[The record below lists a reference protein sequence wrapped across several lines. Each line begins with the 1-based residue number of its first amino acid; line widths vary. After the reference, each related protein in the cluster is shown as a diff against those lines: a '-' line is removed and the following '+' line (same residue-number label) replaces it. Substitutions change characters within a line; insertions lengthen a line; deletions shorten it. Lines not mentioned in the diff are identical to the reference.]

1 MNVLLGA
8 RMASNKAEGHAP
20 PRAPR
25 STGSVASLSL
35 CCEGRGQ
42 RTGMVDRVTAPRCG
56 KQKPHLQ
63 SQGAPNVLCKLSS
76 AEMELVFW
84 KCLSFIKQMFL
95 DLVLKDKTF

>member
-1 MNVLLGA
+1 MNVGLLLGA

-35 CCEGRGQ
+35 CREGRGQ

-56 KQKPHLQ
+56 KQKPQLQ
-63 SQGAPNVLCKLSS
+63 SQGAPNVLCKLGS
-76 AEMELVFW
+76 AETGTCILEV
-84 KCLSFIKQMFL
+84 SFL
-95 DLVLKDKTF
+95 YNTDVS

>member
-35 CCEGRGQ
+35 CREGRGQ
-42 RTGMVDRVTAPRCG
+42 RTGMADRVTAPRCG
-56 KQKPHLQ
+56 KQKPQLQ
-63 SQGAPNVLCKLSS
+63 SQGAPNILCKLSS
-76 AEMELVFW
+76 AETGTCILDV
-84 KCLSFIKQMFL
+84 SFL
-95 DLVLKDKTF
+95 YNTDVS